1 MGIWNK
7 NMIYKKDEYGNML
20 KKMIYKKDEGKFT
33 PDEYAELLRLFIG
46 EIISRLRQISLFK

>member
-1 MGIWNK
+1 
-7 NMIYKKDEYGNML
+7 MIYKKDEYGNML
-20 KKMIYKKDEGKFT
+20 KKIIYKKDEGKFT